1 MSVTPL
7 AEIERGGMLMMAV
20 IMKIEIM
27 AEAEA
32 EAEDF
37 LIMVIIMSVMLYSQ
51 MKRSVRGRHLW
62 PFTRR
67 NADWKYA

>member
-1 MSVTPL
+1 MFVTPL
-7 AEIERGGMLMMAV
+7 AEIGRGGMLMMGV
-20 IMKIEIM
+20 IMKIEM
-27 AEAEA
+27 AEVI

-37 LIMVIIMSVMLYSQ
+37 LIMAVIMSGTLYSQ

-62 PFTRR
+62 LFTRR